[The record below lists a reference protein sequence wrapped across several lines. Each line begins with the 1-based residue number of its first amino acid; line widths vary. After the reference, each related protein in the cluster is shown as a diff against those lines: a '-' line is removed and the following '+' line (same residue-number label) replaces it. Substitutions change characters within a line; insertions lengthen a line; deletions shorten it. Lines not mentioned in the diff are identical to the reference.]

1 MDSQDEDELMLEIA
15 RLLNENKQI
24 RTDAIVEPERLNNE
38 YYDHTILISAN
49 FENNTLKNVQ
59 SN

>member
-1 MDSQDEDELMLEIA
+1 MLEIA